1 MQVIE
6 RDGKTD
12 SDQSSTYMTA
22 PKPVY
27 SSPAKYFR
35 AAEAVAAELPRLT
48 GEMLTRQQA
57 RVQEL
62 LAAGRQ
68 MNIDIAKTRQGQG
81 ASQVIYS
88 ARAASKSLRQ
98 ASSPHL
104 GMPREKSVNSAQQ
117 KEMQIQAYDPIVAGK
132 RAVYYVEDQRIEI
145 LQPNQ
150 AARHHHQ

>member
-1 MQVIE
+1 MGLPAGGSWHPRCQYTDSYTPLGRSSRLGEVRARGGNLAKVIE
-6 RDGKTD
+6 RDGKTA
-12 SDQSSTYMTA
+12 SEQSSTCMTA

-35 AAEAVAAELPRLT
+35 AAEAVAIELPRLS

-68 MNIDIAKTRQGQG
+68 MNVDIAKTRQGQG

-88 ARAASKSLRQ
+88 ARGASKSLRQ
-98 ASSPHL
+98 ASSPRL
-104 GMPREKSVNSAQQ
+104 GMPREKSVNSA
-117 KEMQIQAYDPIVAGK
+117 
-132 RAVYYVEDQRIEI
+132 
-145 LQPNQ
+145 
-150 AARHHHQ
+150 

>member
-1 MQVIE
+1 M
-6 RDGKTD
+6 
-12 SDQSSTYMTA
+12 
-22 PKPVY
+22 
-27 SSPAKYFR
+27 
-35 AAEAVAAELPRLT
+35 
-48 GEMLTRQQA
+48 
-57 RVQEL
+57 QEL

-132 RAVYYVEDQRIEI
+132 RAVYYVEDQRVEI
-145 LQPNQ
+145 PQPNQ
-150 AARHHHQ
+150 EARHHQQAQVYIVRGAVPRPAAQSHQQGGNYYAEPG